1 VRYFVKPIMN
11 SSPHILCLGNATID
25 RVYHLAAPPQLAEK
39 QVALDAVQ
47 TGGGKAANAAV
58 AIARLGGRATFLGC
72 VGDDELGSAI
82 VDGLVEEGV
91 ITRHI
96 PRVAGATSS
105 HSVVLVDARGER
117 TIINVPA
124 CGISSD
130 PAWLPLAQVGA
141 CQAVLA
147 DIRWVN
153 GCIALAQVAHAA
165 KVPVILDIDP
175 TSSDAPT
182 QEWAGVIA
190 LADYAIFSRRGL
202 AHFSG
207 TGDTTKA
214 LKLALSAGARMACV
228 TNGAHGAWWMSQ
240 NDFTPQHVPAFAV
253 RATDT
258 LGAGDVFHGAFALAI
273 AGGEP
278 MQDALLYAAAAA
290 AVKVQRNGGRAG
302 YPRDEEVRA
311 MLSAPPSRAVVNS

>member
-1 VRYFVKPIMN
+1 MN
-11 SSPHILCLGNATID
+11 SSWQAHILCLGNATID
-25 RVYHLAAPPQLAEK
+25 RVYHLAHTPQLAEK
-39 QVALDAVQ
+39 QVAVEAVQ

-58 AIARLGGRATFLGC
+58 AISKLGGRATFLGS
-72 VGDDELGSAI
+72 VGDDELGDAI
-82 VDGLVEEGV
+82 IAGLAQDGVNV
-91 ITRHI
+91 RHV

-105 HSVVLVDARGER
+105 HSVVLVDTRGER

-124 CGISSD
+124 RGISAD

-141 CQAVLA
+141 AQAVLA
-147 DIRWVN
+147 DIRWIK
-153 GCIALAQVAHAA
+153 GCAALAQVAHAA
-165 KVPVILDIDP
+165 RVPVILDIDP
-175 TSSDAPT
+175 TSADAAKD
-182 QEWAGVIA
+182 EWPQVIA

-214 LKLALSAGARMACV
+214 LKKALAAGARMACV

-240 NDFTPQHVPAFAV
+240 TDFTPQHVPAYAV

-273 AGGEP
+273 ARGETVT
-278 MQDALLYAAAAA
+278 DALLFASAAA
-290 AVKVQRNGGRAG
+290 AVKVQRNGGRSG
-302 YPRDEEVRA
+302 YPVEEEVRA
-311 MLSAPPSRAVVNS
+311 MLAAPAAHAAVDAA

>member
-1 VRYFVKPIMN
+1 MN
-11 SSPHILCLGNATID
+11 STAQAHILCLGNATID
-25 RVYHLAAPPQLAEK
+25 RVYHLTHAPQIAEK
-39 QVALDAVQ
+39 QVAADAVQ

-58 AIARLGGRATFLGC
+58 AVSKLGGRATFLGS
-72 VGDDELGSAI
+72 VGDDELGDAI
-82 VDGLVEEGV
+82 IAGLAQDGVNV
-91 ITRHI
+91 RHV

-124 CGISSD
+124 RGISSD

-141 CQAVLA
+141 AQAVLA
-147 DIRWVN
+147 DIRWIK
-153 GCIALAQVAHAA
+153 GCEALAQVARAA
-165 KVPVILDIDP
+165 RVPVILDIDP
-175 TSSDAPT
+175 TSSEAPK
-182 QEWAGVIA
+182 EHWPHIIA

-207 TGDTTKA
+207 TNA
-214 LKLALSAGARMACV
+214 LKAALATGARMVCV

-240 NDFTPQHVPAFAV
+240 ADFTPQHVPAFAV
-253 RATDT
+253 RASDT

-273 AGGEP
+273 ARGESVA
-278 MQDALLYAAAAA
+278 DALLYASAAA

-302 YPRDEEVRA
+302 YPVDEEVRA
-311 MLSAPPSRAVVNS
+311 MLATPANDAANAA